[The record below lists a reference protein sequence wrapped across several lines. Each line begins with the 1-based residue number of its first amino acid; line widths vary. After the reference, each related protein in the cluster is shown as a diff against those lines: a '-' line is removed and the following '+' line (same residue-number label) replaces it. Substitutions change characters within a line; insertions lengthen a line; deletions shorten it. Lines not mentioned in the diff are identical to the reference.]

1 MKNIY
6 ITSMSMHGKLTEMK
20 YEPQDGINFDGE
32 METAFPIIPLMKKT
46 MDPEV
51 ENKVIVV
58 IMKSADSER
67 NLEVFKEKLQEINV
81 DPKCVI
87 CVELEED
94 SRYATG
100 VNMFMQL
107 AREIEDD
114 SDVYACLTYGTKIM
128 TMVMTYVL
136 SSIRYLK
143 TNTMVK
149 SVCYGQIDWE
159 NGEAKRARV
168 WEVIGIMRMNELVR
182 TLAEAPIADPMDA
195 LETLLEIEE

>member
-6 ITSMSMHGKLTEMK
+6 ITSMTMHDKLIEMN
-20 YEPQDGINFDGE
+20 YEPQDGIVFDGK
-32 METAFPIIPLMKKT
+32 MKTAFPIIPLMKET

-58 IMKSADSER
+58 IMKNEDSTR
-67 NLEVFKEKLQEINV
+67 NLEIFKDKLREINV
-81 DPKCVI
+81 DPECVT

-136 SSIRYLK
+136 SSIKYLK
-143 TNTMVK
+143 TNTVVK

-159 NGEAKRARV
+159 SGKPKRARV

-182 TLAEAPIADPMDA
+182 TLADAPIADPMVA
-195 LETLLEIEE
+195 LETLLKI